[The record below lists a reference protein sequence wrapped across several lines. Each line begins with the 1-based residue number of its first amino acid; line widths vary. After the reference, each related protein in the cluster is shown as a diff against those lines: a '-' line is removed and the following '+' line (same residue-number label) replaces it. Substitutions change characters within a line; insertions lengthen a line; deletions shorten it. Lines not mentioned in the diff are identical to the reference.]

1 MKMKAYNIYA
11 RARASF
17 IMVFWSFSLKKK
29 CQIDEEVWTMTEQ
42 VVKSKDLRRQ
52 TKEWKAVF
60 LQTVWQISSKKL

>member
-1 MKMKAYNIYA
+1 MLELGHFYYGLLVIQ
-11 RARASF
+11 S
-17 IMVFWSFSLKKK
+17 KKK